1 MVDFLVAKF
10 AGRQRNFTTGKFF
23 RLTSFSFAK
32 LQSQLLLQEFESW
45 TSQFWNLKANF
56 KILWAWGTCLIR
68 TNVVCM
74 YSLGSGTMKLNGSVF
89 EKYANREVPG
99 SSLAINKKLNN
110 NIYYHKL
117 ALGSTEKKRY
127 CSQLE

>member
-10 AGRQRNFTTGKFF
+10 AGRQRNFTTGNFF

-45 TSQFWNLKANF
+45 TSQFWNLQENF
-56 KILWAWGTCLIR
+56 KILLAWGTCFIR

-74 YSLGSGTMKLNGSVF
+74 YALGSGTMKPNGSVLK
-89 EKYANREVPG
+89 EYANREVPG
-99 SSLAINKKLNN
+99 SSLAIYKKQN
-110 NIYYHKL
+110 NIIYYIKL
-117 ALGSTEKKRY
+117 ALGSREK
-127 CSQLE
+127 